1 MRRLDPNTIKYTNLT
16 CRTVGRRNQHAGMML
31 APATSLSAT
40 PSFVALSS
48 ATVWGLSA
56 LVFTANAHIVI
67 PNVMLRPA
75 PNTIKYTNCTC
86 RTVGRRNQHA
96 GTMLA
101 PATSLSATPL
111 SATPSFVVLSS
122 ATVWAPFTLVF
133 TANAHIVIP
142 NVMLRPA
149 PNTIKYTNCT
159 CRTVGRRNQH
169 AGTMLAPATSLSAT
183 SLSATHSFVALS
195 SATVW
200 GLSVLV
206 FTANAHIVIPNVM
219 RRLDPNTIKYTNC
232 ICRILGRRNRHA
244 GTTPSSAVVRPPF
257 TFRRSYR
264 RRHRLVSFSSKSFR
278 FGDVAALPIRSPRSV
293 TDEYWYVASAA
304 PIVRRSGGRVL
315 PFRAGCGEV
324 RESIIAI
331 RRLFAGR
338 SGNLTIRRL
347 RRTAPCGGVA
357 GGQLRYTPQIALN
370 TTPEQ
375 RTRYLKLQ

>member
-1 MRRLDPNTIKYTNLT
+1 MRRLDPNTIKYTNFT
-16 CRTVGRRNQHAGMML
+16 CRILGRRNRHAGMML
-31 APATSLSAT
+31 APVTSLSATSLSAT

-67 PNVMLRPA
+67 PNVMRRPA
-75 PNTIKYTNCTC
+75 LNTIKYTNCTC
-86 RTVGRRNQHA
+86 RTVGRRNRRA
-96 GTMLA
+96 GM
-101 PATSLSATPL
+101 
-111 SATPSFVVLSS
+111 
-122 ATVWAPFTLVF
+122 
-133 TANAHIVIP
+133 
-142 NVMLRPA
+142 
-149 PNTIKYTNCT
+149 
-159 CRTVGRRNQH
+159 
-169 AGTMLAPATSLSAT
+169 
-183 SLSATHSFVALS
+183 
-195 SATVW
+195 
-200 GLSVLV
+200 
-206 FTANAHIVIPNVM
+206 
-219 RRLDPNTIKYTNC
+219 
-232 ICRILGRRNRHA
+232 
-244 GTTPSSAVVRPPF
+244 TPSSAVVRPPF
-257 TFRRSYR
+257 TFRRSY

-304 PIVRRSGGRVL
+304 PIVRRSGGRAL
-315 PFRAGCGEV
+315 PSRAGCGEV

-331 RRLFAGR
+331 RQLFAGR

>member
-1 MRRLDPNTIKYTNLT
+1 MRRLDPNTIKYTNCT
-16 CRTVGRRNQHAGMML
+16 CRTVGRRNRYAGMML

-40 PSFVALSS
+40 SLSATLSFVALSS

-75 PNTIKYTNCTC
+75 LNTIKYTNCTC

-96 GTMLA
+96 GMMLA
-101 PATSLSATPL
+101 PAT
-111 SATPSFVVLSS
+111 VR
-122 ATVWAPFTLVF
+122 APFTLVF

-149 PNTIKYTNCT
+149 PNTIKYTNC
-159 CRTVGRRNQH
+159 
-169 AGTMLAPATSLSAT
+169 
-183 SLSATHSFVALS
+183 
-195 SATVW
+195 
-200 GLSVLV
+200 
-206 FTANAHIVIPNVM
+206 
-219 RRLDPNTIKYTNC
+219 

-244 GTTPSSAVVRPPF
+244 GMTPLSATLLPATVRSPF
-257 TFRRSYR
+257 TLRRSYR

-278 FGDVAALPIRSPRSV
+278 FGDVAALPIRSPRPV
-293 TDEYWYVASAA
+293 TDEYWYAASAA
-304 PIVRRSGGRVL
+304 PIVRRSGGRAL

-347 RRTAPCGGVA
+347 RRTELCGGVA
-357 GGQLRYTPQIALN
+357 GAAPIYSANCT
-370 TTPEQ
+370 
-375 RTRYLKLQ
+375 

>member
-1 MRRLDPNTIKYTNLT
+1 MR
-16 CRTVGRRNQHAGMML
+16 
-31 APATSLSAT
+31 
-40 PSFVALSS
+40 
-48 ATVWGLSA
+48 
-56 LVFTANAHIVI
+56 
-67 PNVMLRPA
+67 RPA

-86 RTVGRRNQHA
+86 RILGRRNRHA
-96 GTMLA
+96 GT
-101 PATSLSATPL
+101 TP
-111 SATPSFVVLSS
+111 SS
-122 ATVWAPFTLVF
+122 ATVRLLFTLVF

-142 NVMLRPA
+142 NVMRRPA
-149 PNTIKYTNCT
+149 LNTIKYTNFT
-159 CRTVGRRNQH
+159 CRTVGRRNRR
-169 AGTMLAPATSLSAT
+169 AGMMLAPATSLSAT

-304 PIVRRSGGRVL
+304 RSGAAERRVGAAVQRGMRRGAGIDPL
-315 PFRAGCGEV
+315 FFRTAGSS
-324 RESIIAI
+324 RETPSFGKPL
-331 RRLFAGR
+331 RRLPRAGR
-338 SGNLTIRRL
+338 SLRPRRPAAGVCSEASSRSASDKQ
-347 RRTAPCGGVA
+347 RRSST
-357 GGQLRYTPQIALN
+357 LS
-370 TTPEQ
+370 E
-375 RTRYLKLQ
+375 

>member
-1 MRRLDPNTIKYTNLT
+1 MRRPAPNTIKYTNCTCRILGRRNRHAGTTPSSATVRLLFTLVFTANAHIVISNVMRRPALNTIKYTNFT
-16 CRTVGRRNQHAGMML
+16 CRTVSRRNRYAGTT
-31 APATSLSAT
+31 PSSATSLSAT

-48 ATVWGLSA
+48 ATVWGLFT

-67 PNVMLRPA
+67 PNVMRRPA

-86 RTVGRRNQHA
+86 RTVGRRN
-96 GTMLA
+96 
-101 PATSLSATPL
+101 
-111 SATPSFVVLSS
+111 
-122 ATVWAPFTLVF
+122 
-133 TANAHIVIP
+133 
-142 NVMLRPA
+142 
-149 PNTIKYTNCT
+149 
-159 CRTVGRRNQH
+159 RR
-169 AGTMLAPATSLSAT
+169 
-183 SLSATHSFVALS
+183 
-195 SATVW
+195 
-200 GLSVLV
+200 
-206 FTANAHIVIPNVM
+206 
-219 RRLDPNTIKYTNC
+219 
-232 ICRILGRRNRHA
+232 A
-244 GTTPSSAVVRPPF
+244 GTTPSSATVRSLF
-257 TFRRSYR
+257 TLRRSYR

-304 PIVRRSGGRVL
+304 PIVRRSGGRAL
-315 PFRAGCGEV
+315 PSRAGCGEV

-331 RRLFAGR
+331 RQLFAGR

>member
-1 MRRLDPNTIKYTNLT
+1 MRRPAPNTIKYTNCTCRILGRRNRHAGTTPSSATVRLLFTLVFTANAHIVISNVMRRPALNTIKYTNFT
-16 CRTVGRRNQHAGMML
+16 CRTVSRRNRYAGTT
-31 APATSLSAT
+31 PSSATSLSAT

-48 ATVWGLSA
+48 ATVWA
-56 LVFTANAHIVI
+56 PFTLVFTANAHIVI

-86 RTVGRRNQHA
+86 RTVGRRNRHA
-96 GTMLA
+96 GMMLA
-101 PATSLSATPL
+101 PATSLSATSL

-159 CRTVGRRNQH
+159 CRTVGRRN
-169 AGTMLAPATSLSAT
+169 
-183 SLSATHSFVALS
+183 
-195 SATVW
+195 
-200 GLSVLV
+200 
-206 FTANAHIVIPNVM
+206 
-219 RRLDPNTIKYTNC
+219 
-232 ICRILGRRNRHA
+232 RHA
-244 GTTPSSAVVRPPF
+244 GTTPSFAVVRPPF

-278 FGDVAALPIRSPRSV
+278 FGDVAALPIRSPRPV
-293 TDEYWYVASAA
+293 TDEYWYAASAA
-304 PIVRRSGGRVL
+304 PIVRRSGGRAL
-315 PFRAGCGEV
+315 PSRAGCGEV

-331 RRLFAGR
+331 RQLFAGR

-357 GGQLRYTPQIALN
+357 GQQLRYTP
-370 TTPEQ
+370 
-375 RTRYLKLQ
+375 

>member
-1 MRRLDPNTIKYTNLT
+1 MRRLDPNTIKYTNFT
-16 CRTVGRRNQHAGMML
+16 CRILGRRNRHAGMML
-31 APATSLSAT
+31 APVTSLSATSLSAT

-67 PNVMLRPA
+67 PNVMRRPA
-75 PNTIKYTNCTC
+75 LNTIKYTNCTC
-86 RTVGRRNQHA
+86 RTVGRRNRRA
-96 GTMLA
+96 GM
-101 PATSLSATPL
+101 
-111 SATPSFVVLSS
+111 
-122 ATVWAPFTLVF
+122 
-133 TANAHIVIP
+133 
-142 NVMLRPA
+142 
-149 PNTIKYTNCT
+149 
-159 CRTVGRRNQH
+159 
-169 AGTMLAPATSLSAT
+169 MLAPATSLSAT

-219 RRLDPNTIKYTNC
+219 LRPAPNTIKYTNC
-232 ICRILGRRNRHA
+232 TCRTVGRQNRHA
-244 GTTPSSAVVRPPF
+244 GMMPSSATVRSPF
-257 TFRRSYR
+257 TLRRSYR
-264 RRHRLVSFSSKSFR
+264 RRRRLVSFSSKSFR
-278 FGDVAALPIRSPRSV
+278 FGDVTAFLIRSPRSV

-304 PIVRRSGGRVL
+304 PIVRWSGGRVL

-331 RRLFAGR
+331 RRLFTGR

-357 GGQLRYTPQIALN
+357 GKAPKTDTCFLP
-370 TTPEQ
+370 
-375 RTRYLKLQ
+375 KLAFISP

>member
-1 MRRLDPNTIKYTNLT
+1 MRRLDPNTIKYTNFT
-16 CRTVGRRNQHAGMML
+16 CRTVGQRNRHAGMML
-31 APATSLSAT
+31 APATPLSATSLSAT

-86 RTVGRRNQHA
+86 RTVGRRNRRA
-96 GTMLA
+96 GMMLA
-101 PATSLSATPL
+101 P
-111 SATPSFVVLSS
+111 
-122 ATVWAPFTLVF
+122 
-133 TANAHIVIP
+133 
-142 NVMLRPA
+142 
-149 PNTIKYTNCT
+149 
-159 CRTVGRRNQH
+159 
-169 AGTMLAPATSLSAT
+169 AT

-200 GLSVLV
+200 GLSALV
-206 FTANAHIVIPNVM
+206 FTANARIVIPNVM

-257 TFRRSYR
+257 TLRRSYR

-278 FGDVAALPIRSPRSV
+278 FGDVAALPIRSPRPV
-293 TDEYWYVASAA
+293 TDEYWYAASAA
-304 PIVRRSGGRVL
+304 PIVRRSGGRAL

-347 RRTAPCGGVA
+347 RRTELCGGVA
-357 GGQLRYTPQIALN
+357 GAAPIYSANCT
-370 TTPEQ
+370 
-375 RTRYLKLQ
+375 

>member
-1 MRRLDPNTIKYTNLT
+1 MRRLDPNTIKYTNCT
-16 CRTVGRRNQHAGMML
+16 CRILGRRNRRAGTT
-31 APATSLSAT
+31 PSSATSLSAT

-86 RTVGRRNQHA
+86 RTVGRRNRHA
-96 GTMLA
+96 GTTPS
-101 PATSLSATPL
+101 PATSLSATSL
-111 SATPSFVVLSS
+111 SATPSFVALSS
-122 ATVWAPFTLVF
+122 ATVWGLSALVF

-149 PNTIKYTNCT
+149 PNTIKYTNC
-159 CRTVGRRNQH
+159 
-169 AGTMLAPATSLSAT
+169 
-183 SLSATHSFVALS
+183 
-195 SATVW
+195 
-200 GLSVLV
+200 
-206 FTANAHIVIPNVM
+206 
-219 RRLDPNTIKYTNC
+219 

-244 GTTPSSAVVRPPF
+244 GMTPLSATLLPATVRSPF

-278 FGDVAALPIRSPRSV
+278 FGDVAALPIRSPRPV
-293 TDEYWYVASAA
+293 TDEYWYAASAA
-304 PIVRRSGGRVL
+304 PIVRRSGGRAL
-315 PFRAGCGEV
+315 PSRAGCGEV

-331 RRLFAGR
+331 RQLFAGR

-357 GGQLRYTPQIALN
+357 GQQLRYTP
-370 TTPEQ
+370 
-375 RTRYLKLQ
+375 